1 MAAGSRWLI
10 EPPVEMANITY
21 RRLYGVAQLVRRLEP
36 LPFESND
43 AALAIFA
50 AQSWISFNRRSP
62 TT

>member
-1 MAAGSRWLI
+1 MAAGFRWLT

-36 LPFESND
+36 SPFESND
-43 AALAIFA
+43 AALAIPV
-50 AQSWISFNRRSP
+50 AQLDQFSHRSP